1 MNGKFIVETGSSV
14 TTDTQGKATFK
25 ISANPNLTSDD
36 IANFVESSQKLSF
49 KLIDEYRAEKNAV
62 TSLTFKDISSVVN
75 KLEIITPEDSIAAKD
90 GTAKILVFAKIVQE
104 MF

>member
-1 MNGKFIVETGSSV
+1 IIRIPPRSILFPY
-14 TTDTQGKATFK
+14 TTLFR
-25 ISANPNLTSDD
+25 S
-36 IANFVESSQKLSF
+36 KLSF

-90 GTAKILVFAKIVQE
+90 GTAKILVFAKNSAGNVLKNTDRKSTRLNSSHVKISYAV
-104 MF
+104 